1 MLVSGLDVVLYKGL
15 TYYYFFGINFSN
27 DYILSTFIGL
37 FFSFFVL
44 FFSIFFLMLVHLFIL
59 ISKKKTSLKKV
70 RIMQGMSTQGVYYFG
85 PEKSMKEHRFKN
97 STKGEK
103 VKPLHTDIQS
113 YREFKRKRFKSWLE
127 CSLSSKIC

>member
-44 FFSIFFLMLVHLFIL
+44 SFFFNACAFI
-59 ISKKKTSLKKV
+59 
-70 RIMQGMSTQGVYYFG
+70 YF
-85 PEKSMKEHRFKN
+85 N
-97 STKGEK
+97 
-103 VKPLHTDIQS
+103 Q
-113 YREFKRKRFKSWLE
+113 
-127 CSLSSKIC
+127 